1 MRSDGILIILG
12 NIDLMNNLFQRREVL
27 LDRLI
32 HKNIAVSKVK
42 HTLPTLKFRCI
53 AIGAYLVSTGRQKK
67 LMLAVSGSK
76 RDYIDSLFQKIK
88 KYKPQLK
95 QSTA

>member
-12 NIDLMNNLFQRREVL
+12 NIDLMNDLFQRRKVL

-42 HTLPTLKFRCI
+42 DLSFQPTSQQTINNLKSGICFPR
-53 AIGAYLVSTGRQKK
+53 TGRHNQ
-67 LMLAVSGSK
+67 
-76 RDYIDSLFQKIK
+76 Q
-88 KYKPQLK
+88 
-95 QSTA
+95 